1 MEINMNS
8 FLNALYQDGVGKT
21 VTGEYIGEKFMGTI
35 TDVRC
40 TFGGGLNVYV
50 ALEDPIVIHNDP
62 RECLVLD
69 GAELAAG
76 SSKVAYNLHVY
87 F

>member
-1 MEINMNS
+1 MNS
-8 FLNALYQDGVGKT
+8 FMNALYQDGVGKT
-21 VTGEYIGEKFMGTI
+21 VTGEYIGEKFIGTI

-40 TFGGGLNVYV
+40 TYGGGLNVYV
-50 ALEDPIVIHNDP
+50 DLETPIVIHRHARNS
-62 RECLVLD
+62 LVLD
-69 GAELAAG
+69 GAELFEG